1 MTAKERLATL
11 AEIGVEPVIPEPKTV
26 LARLESMDLPAF
38 VLPTSTVPHRPAV
51 TEEGSEAANE
61 LESLVPLALD
71 KYREVLLQ
79 PACDDL
85 DLLKLQVATAA
96 NVINATLK
104 VDEGRLKR
112 RKLDILPK
120 LLEIISQ
127 EERTMAGKLIEA
139 A

>member
-1 MTAKERLATL
+1 MTAKERLASL
-11 AEIGVEPVIPEPKTV
+11 AEIGVEPVVEARSV
-26 LARLESMDLPAF
+26 LARLETLDLPPF
-38 VLPTSTVPHRPAV
+38 VPHTPPAHRPTV
-51 TEEGSEAANE
+51 TEEGSEAAHE
-61 LESLVPLALD
+61 LESLVPLALEA
-71 KYREVLLQ
+71 YRDVLLQ
-79 PACDDL
+79 PTSFDDL
-85 DLLKLQVATAA
+85 DFAKLKIATAA